1 MTSTSRLSRC
11 LAVWLVATAF
21 VGALAAALLPDV
33 ARRLP
38 ATFDLLLVRVAE
50 WALLGCG
57 TWLWLVTTAVVLEAV
72 RGAHGSPGR
81 RMPGTPPH
89 LRRILLLACG
99 AAVLT
104 TLTGTARADDIHLP
118 TTMATHLA
126 RGLDRLTLPGP
137 VLTAARASG
146 HDCVVVQPGDSLWS
160 IAARRLGRGA
170 SPQAITAEWQQIYAL
185 NREIIGS
192 DPELIEP
199 GQRLALPTAGVRHG

>member
-1 MTSTSRLSRC
+1 MTYTSRLPRC
-11 LAVWLVATAF
+11 LTVWLAATALA
-21 VGALAAALLPDV
+21 GALAAALLPDV
-33 ARRLP
+33 TRRLP
-38 ATFDLLLVRVAE
+38 ATFDLLLVGVAE

-57 TWLWLVTTAVVLEAV
+57 TWLWLVTSAVVLEVVWA
-72 RGAHGSPGR
+72 AHGTPVR
-81 RMPGTPPH
+81 RMPGTPAH
-89 LRRILLLACG
+89 LRRLLLLACG

-104 TLTGTARADDIHLP
+104 TMTGTARADDIHLP

-146 HDCVVVQPGDSLWS
+146 HDCVVVRPGDSLWS

-170 SPQAITAEWQQIYAL
+170 SHEAITAEWHRIYAL

-192 DPELIEP
+192 DPDLIEP
-199 GQRLALPTAGVRHG
+199 GQRLALPPAGVRHG